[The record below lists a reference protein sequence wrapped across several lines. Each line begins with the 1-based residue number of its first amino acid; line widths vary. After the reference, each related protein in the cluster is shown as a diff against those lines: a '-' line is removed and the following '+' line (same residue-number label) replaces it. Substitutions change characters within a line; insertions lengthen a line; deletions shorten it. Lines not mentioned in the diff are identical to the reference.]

1 MGERMKRLIFDEDTK
16 HSQEVFDKEQ
26 KRAIEEL
33 GKSDNFVLVYH
44 RKGED
49 KEGGGGCITCVG
61 GKHMLPM
68 AFMTHQ
74 ISKELQDQCKDMIK
88 KGLIGSFIDDLMKGD
103 KSE

>member
-1 MGERMKRLIFDEDTK
+1 MKRVIFDSDTEL
-16 HSQEVFDKEQ
+16 SEEFFDKEL

-44 RKGED
+44 RKGD
-49 KEGGGGCITCVG
+49 QKEGGGGCITCVG
-61 GKHMLPM
+61 GKHMIPM

-88 KGLIGSFIDDLMKGD
+88 KGLIGKFVDDLMKGS
-103 KSE
+103 KKEGEN